1 MTFER
6 ETLAED
12 AVKLG
17 FSHAGLAKIETLKP
31 MDEVR
36 DMCAVDKCHAY
47 NKTWTC
53 PPRLRHHCPVY
64 GKNETV

>member
-31 MDEVR
+31 MDEGEGYVR
-36 DMCAVDKCHAY
+36 GGQV
-47 NKTWTC
+47 
-53 PPRLRHHCPVY
+53 PRL
-64 GKNETV
+64 